1 MIKAVESQNNP
12 GKLVKKAVLGSVG
25 LSFLFVVLGA
35 VLGWWIIYELI
46 HPEPA
51 LTFLYNA
58 LGAGAGFIY
67 LQVVLSLKAGERQV
81 SRLLLAGG
89 LYVSI
94 AWTALSFFAPLLF
107 FPELPVYAKLLSV
120 LAVGLFCF
128 QNIRIGLRIAEKLWN
143 GYGAFAFSKNL
154 NDSNTSV
161 HWAKVDEAMQG
172 RWNVK
177 PLGAPLRW
185 HGIIS
190 KILYSFAVV
199 GLYLAGLY
207 SIFAVITWAVPATIA
222 AGVMLQHASHS
233 FFQAHRV
240 WVWERENGIALKWR
254 SSPIR
259 RKKK

>member
-1 MIKAVESQNNP
+1 MKNAV
-12 GKLVKKAVLGSVG
+12 AGSVVI
-25 LSFLFVVLGA
+25 SLFFVLLGA
-35 VLGWWIIYELI
+35 ALSWWIIYELI

-51 LTFLYNA
+51 LTFLYGA
-58 LGAGAGFIY
+58 IAAGAGFVY
-67 LQVVLSLKAGERQV
+67 LQGVLSFKAGDRQV
-81 SRLLLAGG
+81 AQLVLSGAM
-89 LYVSI
+89 YVSI
-94 AWTALSFFAPLLF
+94 AWTALSFFVPLLF
-107 FPELPVYAKLLSV
+107 FPELPLYAKLLAV
-120 LAVGLFCF
+120 FVVGLFCF
-128 QNIRIGLRIAEKLWN
+128 QNIRIALRIAEKLWN

-154 NDSNTSV
+154 NDSNTAV
-161 HWAKVDEAMQG
+161 HWAKVDDAMRG

-177 PLGAPLRW
+177 PVGAPHRW

-190 KILYSFAVV
+190 KILYTFAVI

-240 WVWERENGIALKWR
+240 WVWERENGVELEAR